1 MPTTLNRAY
10 LGTMPKG
17 VSSPCGLV
25 TVTTEPTVAP
35 SWSAISL
42 PSTMGAS
49 EAVSFA
55 VYGLVSSEV
64 PDEALVVAADDRA
77 SEDPQRTEFNRS
89 LTLFSSEGMIPL
101 RTAPCALA

>member
-25 TVTTEPTVAP
+25 TVTSDPTVAP

-42 PSTMGAS
+42 PSTMGDS
-49 EAVSFA
+49 EAVMRA
-55 VYGLVSSEV
+55 DRGLGSSASE
-64 PDEALVVAADDRA
+64 EAWFDAAAGGSDNAAADPTLTELSRA
-77 SEDPQRTEFNRS
+77 LP
-89 LTLFSSEGMIPL
+89 LFYSWGL
-101 RTAPCALA
+101 